1 MPNSKSFQ
9 QIILKI
15 SHTQIK
21 ISDGSTTLQAF
32 FAQYI
37 YKRELFYIFLK
48 KTMLLTISGFT
59 PEKKG
64 IIMANKRYYRVWHQ
78 W

>member
-15 SHTQIK
+15 SHTQIR

-37 YKRELFYIFLK
+37 YERELFYVLFKENDVI
-48 KTMLLTISGFT
+48 
-59 PEKKG
+59 
-64 IIMANKRYYRVWHQ
+64 NN
-78 W
+78 